1 MQEENVGQQAESTS
15 VRGKQEMATGGSH
28 ITSPPTLRGGHGRGA
43 TSSYGVQDWEMSGAV
58 SFVSS
63 AHRPVRAGIGR
74 GAGRSSDRL
83 VGDQRLMG
91 EELFCPP
98 AWWRRESSMGRG
110 RGRGFVQRG
119 GGSRSQ
125 PLTLYSDFEEE
136 SVNNGCVSQDGRA
149 PLVGNLV
156 NN

>member
-1 MQEENVGQQAESTS
+1 MQEENVGHRAESTS
-15 VRGKQEMATGGSH
+15 VCGKQEMATVSSH
-28 ITSPPTLRGGHGRGA
+28 ITPPPSLRRGHGRGA
-43 TSSYGVQDWEMSGAV
+43 TSYGLQDWEMSGAV
-58 SFVSS
+58 SCVFS
-63 AHRPVRAGIGR
+63 AHRPVRASVGR
-74 GAGRSSDRL
+74 GAGRSSHHLLD
-83 VGDQRLMG
+83 DQRLKGG
-91 EELFCPP
+91 ERRCPP